1 MEYRGFRPLF
11 QIKKVRHFCIKPM
24 LSICVV
30 VSEMLPNKKLIV
42 NEMHPNKK
50 LIYNEMHPNKKL
62 IYSEIQHYV
71 KSTYQH
77 SKANNIVKLIRY
89 YKSFYIYYII

>member
-1 MEYRGFRPLF
+1 MSSLYPCR
-11 QIKKVRHFCIKPM
+11 VA
-24 LSICVV
+24 
-30 VSEMLPNKKLIV
+30 SEMLPNKKLIV

-77 SKANNIVKLIRY
+77 SKANNIVILIRY